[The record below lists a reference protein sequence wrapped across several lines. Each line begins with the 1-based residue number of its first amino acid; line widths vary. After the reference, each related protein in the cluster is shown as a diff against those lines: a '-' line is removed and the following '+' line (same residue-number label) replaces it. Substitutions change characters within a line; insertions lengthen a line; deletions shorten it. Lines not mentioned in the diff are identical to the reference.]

1 MIFQRALKR
10 ELYTTAAGVFLT
22 LFTITITM
30 MLIRI
35 LGQAAKGRIAS
46 DDVLALIG
54 FTSLNYMPIILILTG
69 FIAVLL
75 VVTRS
80 YRDSEM
86 VVWFSSGL
94 SLTRWI
100 RPVLEFGAPIIVIVA
115 VLGFSVTP
123 WAYRQSA
130 EFRERFEKREDL
142 ARLSPGK
149 FQESASG
156 NRVFY
161 IESID
166 DDGEDVK
173 NVFIHSIRDDKTGT
187 VLAESGRI
195 FNDETGDR
203 YLLLKNGLRYEE
215 ATDRSFASFM
225 KFGKYTSFVA
235 EKDDFVYELDETSTR
250 SLTMKELLE
259 RPTSK
264 KRGELVWR
272 IGLPFMC
279 LLLML
284 LAIPLGF
291 VNPRAGRSFNLIIAV
306 LLYLAYSNMTSFF
319 QNFVSHNRLSF
330 GFAWWPLHLLI
341 AIIIFL
347 LFAWRLGVNSP
358 NHPYAWFA
366 RLRRKRI
373 QRSAQSEKEGDG
385 Q

>member
-1 MIFQRALKR
+1 MIFQRTLKR
-10 ELYTTAAGVFLT
+10 ELFSTAAGVFLT

-35 LGQAAKGRIAS
+35 LGQAAKGKIAS

-54 FTSLNYMPIILILTG
+54 FTSLNYLPIILILTG

-80 YRDSEM
+80 YQDSEM

-100 RPVLEFGAPIIVIVA
+100 RPVLEFGAPIVVLVT
-115 VLGFSVTP
+115 VLGFYATP

-149 FQESASG
+149 FQESAKG
-156 NRVFY
+156 DKVFY

-166 DDGEDVK
+166 ENGEDVK
-173 NVFIHSIRDDKTGT
+173 NAFIHTIRDDRTGT
-187 VLAESGRI
+187 ILAENGKI
-195 FNDETGDR
+195 FADKNGDR
-203 YLLLKNGLRYEE
+203 FLELTDGTRYEE
-215 ATDRSFASFM
+215 SVDHTGYRMMDF
-225 KFGKYTSFVA
+225 KKYTAFVA
-235 EKDDFVYELDETSTR
+235 DKDDFVYELDETSTR
-250 SLTMKELLE
+250 SLTTSELLK

-264 KRGELVWR
+264 KMGELVWR
-272 IGLPFMC
+272 IGLPFMS

-291 VNPRAGRSFNLIIAV
+291 VNPRAGRSFNLILAV
-306 LLYLAYSNMTSFF
+306 LLYLAYSNLTSFF
-319 QNFVSHNRLSF
+319 QSYVSHNRLSF
-330 GFAWWPLHLLI
+330 GMAWWPLHLVI
-341 AIIIFL
+341 ALIIFL
-347 LFAWRLGVNSP
+347 LFALRLGVNSP
-358 NHPYAWFA
+358 YHPYALLGSW
-366 RLRRKRI
+366 RRKRV
-373 QRSAQSEKEGDG
+373 QKKEGDDK
-385 Q
+385 

>member
-10 ELYTTAAGVFLT
+10 ELYSTAAGVFLT

-54 FTSLNYMPIILILTG
+54 FTSLNYMPIILILTS

-100 RPVLEFGAPIIVIVA
+100 RPVLEFGAPIIVLVA

-173 NVFIHSIRDDKTGT
+173 NVFIHSIREDRIGT

-195 FNDETGDR
+195 FNDSNGDR
-203 YLLLKNGLRYEE
+203 FLLLREGLRYEE
-215 ATDRSFASFM
+215 ALDHSFASFL
-225 KFGKYTSFVA
+225 KFGTYTSYVA
-235 EKDDFVYELDETSTR
+235 EKYDFVYRLDETSTR
-250 SLTMKELLE
+250 SLTMKELLQ

-279 LLLML
+279 TLLML

-291 VNPRAGRSFNLIIAV
+291 VNPRAGR
-306 LLYLAYSNMTSFF
+306 
-319 QNFVSHNRLSF
+319 
-330 GFAWWPLHLLI
+330 
-341 AIIIFL
+341 
-347 LFAWRLGVNSP
+347 
-358 NHPYAWFA
+358 
-366 RLRRKRI
+366 
-373 QRSAQSEKEGDG
+373 
-385 Q
+385 